1 MGVFKV
7 FRNLKLK
14 VILWLLGVWFWL
26 FGFAVAQAFYKA
38 KISDLKTA
46 HANELLQYEQQA
58 KQQFQA
64 ALIEQQKW
72 QQFANQQS
80 EQIAQLQQKL
90 DDKAAQQQK
99 EIAYVI
105 QKDNSGSLTF
115 NGLGNDSLQH
125 YKKSLGYTD

>member
-64 ALIEQQKW
+64 ALMEQQKW
-72 QQFANQQS
+72 QQFANQQG

-125 YKKSLGYTD
+125 YKKSLGYAD

>member
-1 MGVFKV
+1 M
-7 FRNLKLK
+7 
-14 VILWLLGVWFWL
+14 ILWLLGVWFWL

-58 KQQFQA
+58 NQQFQA
-64 ALIEQQKW
+64 ALMEQQKW

-99 EIAYVI
+99 EIAHVI
-105 QKDNSGSLTF
+105 QKDNSGSLAF